1 MTVSSPQPST
11 ETTSTRGR
19 LRQAL
24 NSIPGYRPVR
34 LMIWYLSVYLAMP
47 PLYPLW
53 VLPRTWYRL
62 LRDVLLARE
71 TSADPI
77 MAYAY
82 DAAPNLSW
90 YKRTSN
96 DIRFYGPNGYAY
108 GDALGSAIG
117 DRFFTHILSY
127 GWLFG
132 WLTPRGYAILS
143 GGILLA
149 SILVMG
155 VLTNQLLL
163 SLVLA
168 LIVAGSPAFIMS
180 LLHLSK
186 PENLGWSL
194 LPLTIFFI
202 ASGNTV
208 AASISL
214 FLLSITSIT
223 MVFPAAAIAIVL
235 WISGILPF
243 VSLFLIGLPSGLKV
257 VWQFGR
263 FVLRV
268 GVSQF
273 TEVIGGGGK
282 QQTVSNPSYLKYR
295 RTIVTPQIIWCVLQ
309 TILAVALLASGVP
322 WGNALAMLVPVLLL
336 LMNYRGF
343 RWADQP
349 TFGRLFL
356 AVDVAY
362 AMLFPSWIY
371 WIPLIIVLMGMSA
384 RMVLEAGGLDLDHLP
399 GRKDRS
405 AYPHTEVPLHL
416 GRPAVNE
423 ILNVLSVVPDG
434 QRITWQAVDPFGK
447 SVGGYRH
454 FHSMLEWQL
463 WDRHV
468 EVMPG
473 EWLRAT
479 QTDWYV
485 QGYAKLGE
493 GTSPHECQSICE
505 AAGIQFILAV
515 GEPFKD
521 VLVAQGFKAVGCIT
535 PDMLRRTCF
544 GPLLT
549 PPNNLYVVQVPI
561 EAAIIEPATALRR
574 QRSHME
580 FEGQANTTYFIKYNY
595 HQAWSARAQ
604 GQPLALK
611 KVTHGALSGMEVT
624 VPADGLVTL
633 DFKAS
638 WLV

>member
-1 MTVSSPQPST
+1 MSVSSSQNSPETVSA
-11 ETTSTRGR
+11 RGR
-19 LRQAL
+19 LRQTL
-24 NSIPGYRPVR
+24 NTIPGYRPVR
-34 LMIWYLSVYLAMP
+34 LAIWYLGVYLAMP

-53 VLPRTWYRL
+53 VLPRTWYRM
-62 LRDVLLARE
+62 LRDVLLAHE
-71 TSADPI
+71 IAADPI

-96 DIRFYGPNGYAY
+96 DVRFYGPNGYAY

-132 WLTPRGYAILS
+132 WLSPRWYAVLS

-149 SILVMG
+149 SIIAMG
-155 VLTNQLLL
+155 VLTNHILL
-163 SLVLA
+163 SLVLT
-168 LIVAGSPAFIMS
+168 LIVAGCPAFIMS

-186 PENLGWSL
+186 PENLGWSV

-202 ASGNTV
+202 ASGNTA

-214 FLLSITSIT
+214 FFLSITSIT

-235 WISGILPF
+235 WISGVLPF
-243 VSLFLIGLPSGLKV
+243 ASLFLIGLPSGLKV

-268 GVSQF
+268 GLGQF

-282 QQTVSNPSYLKYR
+282 QQTVSNPAYLKYR

-309 TILAVALLASGVP
+309 SILALALLISGVP
-322 WGNALAMLVPVLLL
+322 WGHALAMLVPVFLL

-371 WIPLIIVLMGMSA
+371 WVPLIIVLMGMSA
-384 RMVLEAGGLDLDHLP
+384 RLVLEAGGLDLEHLP

-405 AYPHTEVPLHL
+405 AYPHTETPVHL
-416 GRPAVNE
+416 GRPAVDE
-423 ILNVLSVVPDG
+423 ILQAFSVVPDG
-434 QRITWQAVDPFGK
+434 QRIAWQAIDPFGK

-463 WDRHV
+463 WDRRV

-473 EWLRAT
+473 EWLRAS

-485 QGYAKLGE
+485 QRYAKLSE
-493 GTSPHECQSICE
+493 GTLPQECRAICAE
-505 AAGIQFILAV
+505 AGIQFILAV
-515 GEPFKD
+515 GEAFKD
-521 VLVAQGFKAVGCIT
+521 SLIAQGFSVVGCLT

-549 PPNNLYVVQVPI
+549 PPYNLYIVKVPI
-561 EAAIIEPATALRR
+561 EAALIEPNTALYRK
-574 QRSHME
+574 RSHME

-604 GQPLALK
+604 GQSLSLK
-611 KVTHGALSGMEVT
+611 KVTHGTLSGIEVT
-624 VPADGLVTL
+624 PPLDGLVTL

-638 WLV
+638 WLL

>member
-1 MTVSSPQPST
+1 MTASSPQNSP
-11 ETTSTRGR
+11 ETVSTRGR
-19 LRQAL
+19 LRQTL
-24 NSIPGYRPVR
+24 NSIPGYRPLR
-34 LMIWYLSVYLAMP
+34 LWVWYLSVYLAMP

-71 TSADPI
+71 TADDPI

-82 DAAPNLSW
+82 DAASNLAW

-96 DIRFYGPNGYAY
+96 DVRFYGPNGYAY

-132 WLTPRGYAILS
+132 WLTPRWYAVLS

-149 SILVMG
+149 SLILMG
-155 VLTNQLLL
+155 ALTHQLLL

-168 LIVAGSPAFIMS
+168 LIVVGSPAFIMS

-194 LPLTIFFI
+194 LPLTIFFM
-202 ASGNTV
+202 ASDNTA

-214 FLLSITSIT
+214 FLVSITSIT

-235 WISGILPF
+235 WISGQLPF
-243 VSLFLIGLPSGLKV
+243 LSLFLIGLPSGLKV

-268 GVSQF
+268 GLSQF

-309 TILAVALLASGVP
+309 TTLVLALLISGAP
-322 WGNALAMLVPVLLL
+322 WGHAVAMLVPVVLL
-336 LMNYRGF
+336 LMNYRVF

-371 WIPLIIVLMGMSA
+371 WIPMIIVLMGMSA
-384 RMVLEAGGLDLDHLP
+384 RLVLEAGGLDLDHLP

-405 AYPHTEVPLHL
+405 AYPHTATPLHL
-416 GRPAVNE
+416 GRPAMYE
-423 ILNVLSVVPDG
+423 ILQVLSVVPDG
-434 QRITWQAVDPFGK
+434 HRIAWQAVDPFGK

-463 WDRHV
+463 WDRRV

-485 QGYAKLGE
+485 QSYAKLGE
-493 GTSPHECQSICE
+493 GTAPQECRAICE
-505 AAGIQFILAV
+505 EAGIQFILAV

-521 VLVAQGFKAVGCIT
+521 SLVAQGFSVVGCLT

-549 PPNNLYVVQVPI
+549 PPHNLYVVKVPI
-561 EAAIIEPATALRR
+561 EAAIIEPNTTL
-574 QRSHME
+574 QREKSHME
-580 FEGQANTTYFIKYNY
+580 FEGRANITYFIKYNY
-595 HQAWSARAQ
+595 HQAWSAHAQ

-611 KVTHGALSGMEVT
+611 RVTRGTLSGIEVT
-624 VPADGLVTL
+624 PAADGLVML

-638 WLV
+638 WLL